1 MVVKKV
7 VGVPPLLVILAL
19 LIGFKLFGFLGVLL
33 SVPIAAAVQELVA
46 DIDKRKR
53 AALPPELAPQES
65 WREPLRKVA
74 STYVSKTVLFNDDAA
89 VC

>member
-1 MVVKKV
+1 
-7 VGVPPLLVILAL
+7 
-19 LIGFKLFGFLGVLL
+19 
-33 SVPIAAAVQELVA
+33 VQELVA

-74 STYVSKTVLFNDDAA
+74 SSNGR
-89 VC
+89 